1 MVNSEHNPAPSS
13 GDPITRVDPRAPGA
27 AVVAVIA
34 ALIVFG
40 IWFAFYVL
48 VFLPRAAP

>member
-1 MVNSEHNPAPSS
+1 
-13 GDPITRVDPRAPGA
+13 
-27 AVVAVIA
+27 VAVIA